1 MKYNSDEIL
10 KILPHRP
17 PFVLVDAII
26 EVEAGKKAVGLK
38 NISLSDPVFQG
49 HFPDYHIYPGVL
61 QLEVMA
67 QVGAICILENEEYR
81 NRLVMFAGVKNAK
94 FKRQV
99 KPGDTLIVE
108 TSLLEMRTSIGTA
121 KGIIR
126 VNDEVASTADIMFAI
141 K

>member
-17 PFVLVDAII
+17 PFVLVDAILD
-26 EVEAGKKAVGLK
+26 VEAGKKAIGLK
-38 NISLSDPVFQG
+38 NISLSDPVFQE
-49 HFPDYHIYPGVL
+49 HFPGYHIYPGVL
-61 QLEVMA
+61 QLEIMA
-67 QVGAICILENEEYR
+67 QVGAICILENPEYA
-81 NRLVMFAGVKNAK
+81 NKLIMFAGVKNAK

-108 TSLLEMRTSIGTA
+108 TELMEMRTAIGTA
-121 KGIIR
+121 KGTIR
-126 VNDEVASTADIMFAI
+126 VNDKIVAMANIMFAI